1 MPQARK
7 VVRQAGLETQDVA
20 GFGVLEAQYMGVQ
33 GLSAKGLQRLA
44 AVLAQVHRLGLEAG
58 APRVVAKQRMA
69 QMSQMD
75 ADLMGPAGLQ
85 PAGEQARDRFAI
97 DSGVFLQKL
106 PMGHGFA
113 AVWPDR
119 LLVAGLG
126 VAPEWGVD

>member
-20 GFGVLEAQYMGVQ
+20 GFGVLEAQYMVVQ
-33 GLSAKGLQRLA
+33 GVSAKGLQRLA

-58 APRVVAKQRMA
+58 AVGIVAEQRMA
-69 QMSQMD
+69 QMSQMH

-97 DSGVFLQKL
+97 DSGVFFQKL
-106 PMGHGFA
+106 PMGDGFA
-113 AVWPDR
+113 AVRPDR

-126 VAPEWGVD
+126 VAPERSVD